1 MEKEHHLSCL
11 LDPFTDPFEESVE
24 TANRRPVADHLEV
37 ALKSSSE
44 EARKLGGK
52 LTELLTRLAERDGQ
66 STKNISFET
75 TLEDG
80 RPMQALF
87 NVDDTGKNKTLEIE
101 ILPIRSDQFGFGTVG
116 TGESGDLCEL
126 RVYLGLLP
134 SGLKTL
140 PFFREQ
146 KPEHNG
152 GIEADRKS
160 VETQVGQLL
169 ESADPATNRD
179 LIAIKSRAMGLYT
192 ELLEVVLENVN
203 KHFGADVPKSNG

>member
-1 MEKEHHLSCL
+1 MEKEHYLSCL
-11 LDPFTDPFEESVE
+11 LDPFEESDD
-24 TANRRPVADHLEV
+24 TANRRPESDHLEV

-44 EARKLGGK
+44 KARQLGGE
-52 LTELLTRLAERDGQ
+52 LTELLTRLAEKDGK

-75 TLEDG
+75 TLGDG

-101 ILPIRSDQFGFGTVG
+101 ILPVRSDQFGFGTVG
-116 TGESGDLCEL
+116 TGENGDLCEL

-134 SGLKTL
+134 DGLKTL

-146 KPEHNG
+146 DSEL
-152 GIEADRKS
+152 DS
-160 VETQVGQLL
+160 VGTQVRQLL
-169 ESADPATNRD
+169 TGTDPA
-179 LIAIKSRAMGLYT
+179 KSRAMGLYT

-203 KHFGADVPKSNG
+203 KHFGADVPRSNG